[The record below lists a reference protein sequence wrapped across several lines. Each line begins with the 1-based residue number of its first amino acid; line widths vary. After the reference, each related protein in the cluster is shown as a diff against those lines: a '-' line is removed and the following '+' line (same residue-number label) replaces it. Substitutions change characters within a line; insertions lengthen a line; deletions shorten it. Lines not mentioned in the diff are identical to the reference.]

1 MVIIALIF
9 ILYLGVMVWIGV
21 KNYNKTDDLSEFVL
35 GGRKLGSWVTA
46 MSAQASD
53 MSGWLLIGLPGTAY
67 VIYSG
72 TVNAI
77 WTAIGL
83 WIGTYLNWLFVA
95 KRLRKYTYISGNAI
109 TLPDFFENRF
119 RDKSH
124 VLRIISGIFIVIFF
138 LVYTSSQ
145 FAAGGKLFKTIFGMD
160 YVTGLIIG
168 AVIILLYTALGGFTA
183 VCWTDTIQGTIMFFA
198 LIIVPILTTAHMGG
212 WGEVAHRLSQLTPES
227 LGIIPHTAAGH
238 VDTLLLASALGWGL
252 GYFGQP
258 HILARF
264 MAIESPDMIRKS
276 RIIAMFWV
284 TITLAAAILVGVIG
298 KAYLPNLADG
308 ETVYMAMIDKMF
320 NPVVSGILMTAILA
334 AIMSTASSQLLVTS
348 ASVSRDIYATIFK
361 KDVEGP
367 QIVWVS
373 RITVVVI
380 AAIAI
385 FMAFNPDS
393 SVFGLVSCA
402 WGGFGAA
409 FGPLILFSIF
419 WKRMTKQGAIV
430 GMLAGGIV
438 DLFWYNMSGGIFDIY
453 EIIPGCIAATVCIIA
468 VSLAT
473 KVPQELVDEFEKVNE
488 LADDYVEQGLEKEGA
503 AQ

>member
-1 MVIIALIF
+1 MVIIAIIF
-9 ILYLGVMVWIGV
+9 ILYLGLMVGIGF
-21 KNYNKTDDLSEFVL
+21 KYYNKTDNLSEFVL

-67 VIYSG
+67 VIYTG
-72 TVNAI
+72 TSEAI

-83 WIGTYLNWLFVA
+83 WLGTYLNWLFVA

-124 VLRIISGIFIVIFF
+124 ILRLVSGIFIVIFF

-145 FAAGGKLFKTIFGMD
+145 FAAGGKLFKTIFGMN
-160 YVTGLIIG
+160 YVTGLLIG

-198 LIIVPILTTAHMGG
+198 LVIVPIITTVHMGG
-212 WGEVAHRLSQLTPES
+212 WDAVSHRLAQLTPET
-227 LGIIPHTAAGH
+227 LGFLPKGTDGT
-238 VDTLLLASALGWGL
+238 VNTLLLASSLGWGL

-264 MAIESPDMIRKS
+264 MAIESPDQIQKS
-276 RIIAMFWV
+276 RVIAMIWV
-284 TITLAAAILVGVIG
+284 TVTLSAAIVIGIIG

-308 ETVYMAMIDKMF
+308 ETVYMEMINRMF

-348 ASVSRDIYATIFK
+348 ASVSRDIYATLFK

-367 QIVWVS
+367 QIVWAS

-380 AAIAI
+380 SIIAI
-385 FMAFNPDS
+385 FMALNPNS

-419 WKRMTKQGAIV
+419 WKRMTRQGALF
-430 GMLAGGIV
+430 GMIAGGV
-438 DLFWYNMSGGIFDIY
+438 SDLIWYNLSGGIFDIY
-453 EIIPGCIAATVCIIA
+453 EIIPGFVIASVVIVV

-473 KVPQELVDEFEKVNE
+473 KVPQEIVDEFEKVKSVN
-488 LADDYVEQGLEKEGA
+488 A
-503 AQ
+503 

>member
-9 ILYLGVMVWIGV
+9 ALYLGLMVWIGV
-21 KNYNKTDDLSEFVL
+21 KNYNKTDNLSEFVL

-67 VIYSG
+67 IVYSG
-72 TVNAI
+72 TENAI

-124 VLRIISGIFIVIFF
+124 VLRIISGVFIVIFF

-145 FAAGGKLFKTIFGMD
+145 FAAGGKLFKTIFGMN

-198 LIIVPILTTAHMGG
+198 LILVPILTTVHMGG
-212 WGEVAHRLSQLTPES
+212 WSEVASRLAQVTPETMG
-227 LGIIPHTAAGH
+227 LIPHDTAGH
-238 VDTLLLASALGWGL
+238 IDTLLLASALGWGL

-264 MAIESPDMIRKS
+264 MAIESPDQIRKS
-276 RIIAMFWV
+276 RIIAMVWV
-284 TITLAAAILVGVIG
+284 TITLAAAILVGIIG
-298 KAYLPNLADG
+298 KAYMPNLADG
-308 ETVYMAMIDKMF
+308 ETVYMEMINKMF

-348 ASVSRDIYATIFK
+348 ASVSRDIYATVFK

-373 RITVVVI
+373 RITVVII
-380 AAIAI
+380 AIVAI
-385 FMAFNPDS
+385 FMAFDPNS

-409 FGPLILFSIF
+409 FGPLILFSLF
-419 WKRMTKQGAIV
+419 WKRMTKQGAIA

-453 EIIPGCIAATVCIIA
+453 EIIPGCIASAVCIIA

-473 KVPQELVDEFEKVNE
+473 KVPQELVDEFEEVNE
-488 LADDYVEQGLEKEGA
+488 LADDYVEQEAKEGA
-503 AQ
+503 VE